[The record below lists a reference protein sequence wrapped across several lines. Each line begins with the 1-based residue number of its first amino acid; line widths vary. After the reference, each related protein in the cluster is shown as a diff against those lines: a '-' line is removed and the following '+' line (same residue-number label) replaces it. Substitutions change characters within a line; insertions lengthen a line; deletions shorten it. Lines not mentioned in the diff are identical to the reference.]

1 MKKSKFTL
9 VIVLGLVLCLL
20 CGTTT
25 TFSWFN
31 RPEVQKGD
39 SLSWSGEYNVTNG
52 KNITAV
58 TYAASK
64 PDGSEYSTDP
74 FDFSS
79 LQNVSAHETKYFCT
93 EVKNTGTAPQSISLF
108 LNNSDNNTLSV
119 GVNSPLRTYR
129 RFTSD
134 SQTSYVSKTPCNVN
148 KKNVYVGFVTA
159 DSLPENL
166 QADRNSLNPG
176 DYFLHYWQ
184 DNLAGDAGVNNS
196 FLKSDVE
203 YTLATPGYSNFK
215 ANYDI
220 SYCTIPYNYNN
231 VKMYKKNA
239 DGGKEWCEGTDNTN
253 VDTYNTVLWF
263 HWDNKFRTVYEQTK
277 VNDELAKA
285 AGISSF
291 YSKAE
296 AVVGEKF
303 DLSATAQGTVAY
315 KSSNTGVA
323 TVDSNGQ
330 VTAIKA
336 GKTTVTVTS
345 TGAYGDV
352 ITAKCE
358 LTVSKKPV
366 KSSYI
371 PIVTNMKIEGKTD
384 NDPVVTKV
392 YWYIKNDTASN
403 AAYSLGDLQISL

>member
-1 MKKSKFTL
+1 MKKSKFSL

-74 FDFSS
+74 FNFNT
-79 LQNVSAHETKYFCT
+79 LTTVSAHETKYFCT
-93 EVKNTGTAPQSISLF
+93 EVTNTETAPQSISLF

-134 SQTSYVSKTPCNVN
+134 SQPSYVAKTPCNVN
-148 KKNVYVGFVTA
+148 KKNLYIATNVPDPTIYTMHA
-159 DSLPENL
+159 WKNDE
-166 QADRNSLNPG
+166 G
-176 DYFLHYWQ
+176 DYVDPHL
-184 DNLAGDAGVNNS
+184 NS
-196 FLKSDVE
+196 YISEKK
-203 YTLATPGYSNFK
+203 G
-215 ANYDI
+215 NYDGVDYKI
-220 SYCTIPYNYNN
+220 SYVTIPEKYDRAQLWKGQASGDTWYGSGLEITETNN
-231 VKMYKKNA
+231 TYVF
-239 DGGKEWCEGTDNTN
+239 KE
-253 VDTYNTVLWF
+253 
-263 HWDNKFRTVYEQTK
+263 
-277 VNDELAKA
+277 DESTTMKQSASA
-285 AGISSF
+285 AVISSF

-296 AVVGEKF
+296 TIVGSKF
-303 DLSATAQGTVAY
+303 NLSATAQGTVSY
-315 KSSNTGVA
+315 TSSNTDVA
-323 TVDSNGQ
+323 TIDNNGQ
-330 VTAIKA
+330 VTANMA

-345 TGAYGDV
+345 TGVYGDK
-352 ITAKCE
+352 ITAECE
-358 LTVSKKPV
+358 LTVSEEPA

-371 PIVTNMKIEGKTD
+371 PIVTNMKIEGKAD

-403 AAYSLGDLQISL
+403 AAYSLGDVQISL